1 MQNMII
7 DSNDYIQDICFDYY
21 GERMAVCSTDRKI
34 LIYTK
39 SEVDSQWIKTS
50 EFEVIYFFKLF

>member
-1 MQNMII
+1 MQNMNI

-34 LIYTK
+34 IIYSK
-39 SEVDSQWIKTS
+39 SDIDCQWIKTS
-50 EFEVIYFFKLF
+50 EFEVIIFFICH